1 MANPVSER
9 IVTKGKLRDAVR
21 RLAYLGRA
29 LQLTWDAAKG
39 WTIMWLLILGVQGLL
54 PAATVYLTKILVD
67 RVAAVVGGGFSW
79 ELVQP
84 VILPAALMALAL
96 LLIQVLQGIINWIH
110 TAQAELIQD
119 HVKALIHRQAAYVD
133 LEFYETPEYFDHM
146 ARANG
151 QADSRPLSILNNVGN
166 LLKSTITMVAIAALL
181 LRYSI
186 WLPLVLV
193 ISTLPALWFVLR
205 HNRLHHDW
213 WEETTEKQRWVH
225 YYDQVLTIRQF
236 AAELRIF
243 RLNTF
248 FHNAYVALRREL
260 RESRLRLMRNQ
271 SLANFGAGVMAFLV
285 TGGVMAWMVWRAMR
299 GAATL
304 GDLALFYQAFNQG
317 QGLMRTLL
325 SGVGQLYTDTL
336 FLEHLFTFLELEPKV
351 KNSAKPLPLPSRLQ
365 SGLEIKEV
373 DFRYPGSDRLA
384 LRDFSL
390 TIPAGKIVAVVGP
403 NGAGKSTLLKLICRF
418 YDPEKGSVEWD
429 GIDIRE
435 FDTQAYWRRITV
447 LFQDFVNYA
456 GTVADSIA
464 IGDLSAE
471 RDLARLEAAAVA
483 GGGKEVV
490 DQLPKGFDTILGKQF
505 RGGVDLSGGQ
515 FQRVA
520 LSRTL
525 YRQSQI
531 VLLDEPTSYM
541 DSWAEALW
549 LNRFCAFVEDR
560 TAVIVTHRFTTAMR
574 ADIIYV
580 MDEGRIVEAGNHDE
594 LLAQGGLYA
603 ASWTTQVRSQ
613 TGEEV

>member
-1 MANPVSER
+1 M
-9 IVTKGKLRDAVR
+9 I
-21 RLAYLGRA
+21 
-29 LQLTWDAAKG
+29 
-39 WTIMWLLILGVQGLL
+39 ILGIQGLL

-84 VILPAALMALAL
+84 VLLPASLMALVL
-96 LLIQVLQGIINWIH
+96 LLIQVLQGIITWIR

-146 ARANG
+146 ARASG
-151 QADSRPLSILNNVGN
+151 QADSRPQSILQNVGN
-166 LLKSTITMVAIAALL
+166 LLKNLITLVAISALL
-181 LRYSI
+181 LNYSI

-193 ISTLPALWFVLR
+193 ISTLPALWVVLR

-213 WEETTEKQRWVH
+213 WEETTEKQRWVQ

-243 RLNTF
+243 HLNTH
-248 FHNAYVALRREL
+248 FHKAYASLRKEL
-260 RESRLRLMRNQ
+260 RESRLGLMKNQ
-271 SLANFGAGVMAFLV
+271 SVANFGAGVMAFLV
-285 TGGVMAWMVWRAMR
+285 TGAVMAWIVWRAMR
-299 GAATL
+299 GTATL

-325 SGVGQLYTDTL
+325 SSVGQLYTDTL

-351 KNSAKPLPLPSRLQ
+351 KNSSDPLPISSTLER
-365 SGLEIKEV
+365 GLEIKDV
-373 DFRYPGSDRLA
+373 SFRYPGSDQLA

-390 TIPAGKIVAVVGP
+390 IIPAGKIVAVVGP
-403 NGAGKSTLLKLICRF
+403 NGAGKSTLIKLICRF
-418 YDPEKGSVEWD
+418 YDPEKGAVEWD

-435 FDTQAYWRRITV
+435 FDIESYWRRITV

-456 GTVADSIA
+456 GSIA
-464 IGDLSAE
+464 ESIAMGDLFVE
-471 RDLARLEAAAVA
+471 RNMTRLEAAAKV
-483 GGGKEVV
+483 GGGHEVV
-490 DQLPKGFDTILGKQF
+490 ERLPQGYDTILGKQF

-515 FQRVA
+515 FQRIA

-525 YRQSQI
+525 YRQAPI

-549 LNRFCAFVEDR
+549 LDRFCAYVKDR
-560 TAVIVTHRFTTAMR
+560 TAVIVTHRFSTAMR

-580 MDEGRIVEAGNHDE
+580 MDEGRIVESGSHEE
-594 LLAQGGLYA
+594 LLVQGGLYA
-603 ASWTTQVRSQ
+603 VSWKTQVRAQKEAKVEATHTSEQ
-613 TGEEV
+613 D